1 MLEPMAMLSARSI
14 RLRIAMS
21 IAELFSAA
29 LPMIG
34 IRINPTKNWDRP
46 NAFTASSVAETRNSA
61 TTPIAAA
68 ERRSITTAFLDDH
81 FGATVTAGP
90 PLSPL
95 KSDECVHRENASQA
109 A

>member
-1 MLEPMAMLSARSI
+1 MLEPMAMPSARSI
-14 RLRIAMS
+14 RFRIAMS

-46 NAFTASSVAETRNSA
+46 NAFTASSVAETRSSA
-61 TTPIAAA
+61 TAPIAAA
-68 ERRSITTAFLDDH
+68 ERRSITTASLDDH

-95 KSDECVHRENASQA
+95 KTHEGGHMQDA
-109 A
+109 